1 MKFFKYKMPVLK
13 NLDKNVYQNTKLE
26 IQYICALHIP
36 FILMILTFFPISMIV
51 FGNVFSE
58 IPFKY
63 LLSIELGIMFLGLYL
78 FLLSVV
84 HLVNYIKA
92 IQNNIPEKI
101 RFQMDKM
108 EFIEKEK
115 GFLNRKIISK
125 NLVEKSK
132 KRL

>member
-1 MKFFKYKMPVLK
+1 MKFFKYKMSVLK

-36 FILMILTFFPISMIV
+36 FILMILTFFLISMIV

-58 IPFKY
+58 IQFKY

-101 RFQMDKM
+101 RSQMDQM
-108 EFIEKEK
+108 VFIEKEK
-115 GFLNRKIISK
+115 GFLNREMISK
-125 NLVEKSK
+125 NLLEKSK

>member
-1 MKFFKYKMPVLK
+1 MKFFKYKMSVLK

-36 FILMILTFFPISMIV
+36 FILMILTFVPISMIV

-58 IPFKY
+58 IQFKY

-92 IQNNIPEKI
+92 IQNNISEKI
-101 RFQMDKM
+101 RSQMDQM
-108 EFIEKEK
+108 VFIEKEK
-115 GFLNRKIISK
+115 GFLNRKMISK
-125 NLVEKSK
+125 NLLEKSK